1 MTLNDFVDYTY
12 SFYGDDGI
20 YPLGFTKEQILFATK
35 LYIAT
40 LDIDQEFCADTVDR
54 ERVRDIII
62 NVAKI
67 SGAEAGQF

>member
-1 MTLNDFVDYTY
+1 MIDAFVDYTF

-40 LDIDQEFCADTVDR
+40 LDIDQEFCADTK
-54 ERVRDIII
+54 
-62 NVAKI
+62 A
-67 SGAEAGQF
+67 